1 MLHTYYSMP
10 AGGRDVPIFHIH
22 GEARKPDSVILGHY
36 YYGNLLFR
44 YDDYLTRR
52 APGGL
57 YRVGKDGMTV
67 MSWLDYFILGDVY
80 CLGFGF
86 DTAEIDLWW
95 LLCRKKRER
104 APHGALYF
112 IEPDRKGSET
122 KHGLLRAYHAQS
134 VSLGVSDPDNDGY
147 KAFYEKAVAEIG
159 RRMAEERP

>member
-1 MLHTYYSMP
+1 MSVWVFVPYQLLLAAIDLVKIVTALFP
-10 AGGRDVPIFHIH
+10 ALSQSWIFDFFT
-22 GEARKPDSVILGHY
+22 EDMYILGL
-36 YYGNLLFR
+36 NL
-44 YDDYLTRR
+44 D
-52 APGGL
+52 A
-57 YRVGKDGMTV
+57 
-67 MSWLDYFILGDVY
+67 
-80 CLGFGF
+80 C
-86 DTAEIDLWW
+86 EIDLWW